1 MRIHN
6 FISKPVHSI
15 KGEIT
20 VPGDKSIS
28 HRSIIFGSIA
38 KGTTI
43 INGFL
48 DGDDC
53 MATLKAFQAMGVTI
67 EGPDEQQVII
77 YGVGKHGLQKPEKII
92 DCGNSGTS
100 MRLLAGLL
108 AAQSFDSQLTGDESL
123 LKRPM
128 LRVSKPLTE
137 MGADITTVDGKPPIT
152 IKGGKNLTGIHYV
165 MPEASAQVKSCIL
178 LAGLYAEGETRI
190 TEIGVSRD
198 HTELMLKNFSYPVH
212 RSDNTLIINSANQ
225 CLGTDIYI
233 PGDISS
239 AAFFIVAASIVPGSD
254 ILIRNVGINPTRTG
268 IIHILLEMGANI
280 TLLDQR
286 QLGEEWVAD
295 LRIKYAPLKGINIE
309 ANMVPLAIDEF
320 PVIFIAAACAQ
331 GKTTLH
337 GASELRF
344 KESDRIAAMVDGLK
358 KLGIHAQ
365 ALDDGIIIE
374 GGTLHGGIVESRG
387 DHRIAMS
394 FAIAGAVASDPV
406 TIKNCVN
413 VATSFPL
420 FVETAKELQL
430 HIEETVDNVQ

>member
-6 FISKPVHSI
+6 FISKPVRGI

-48 DGDDC
+48 DGEDC
-53 MATLKAFQAMGVTI
+53 MATLKAFQAMGVSI
-67 EGPDEQQVII
+67 EGPDEQQVVIH
-77 YGVGKHGLQKPEKII
+77 GVGKHGLKKPEQVI

-128 LRVSKPLTE
+128 LRVSKPLTQ

-152 IKGGKNLTGIHYV
+152 IRGGKELNGIHYV

-178 LAGLYAEGETRI
+178 LAGLYARGETQI
-190 TEIGVSRD
+190 TETGVSRD
-198 HTELMLKNFSYPVH
+198 HTELMLKYFSYPVH
-212 RSDNTLIINSANQ
+212 HKDNTLIINSASE
-225 CLGTDIYI
+225 CLGTEIFV

-239 AAFFIVAASIVPGSD
+239 AAFFMVAATIIPGSD
-254 ILIRNVGINPTRTG
+254 VLIRNVGINPTRTG

-280 TLLDQR
+280 TLLNQR

-295 LRIKYAPLKGINIE
+295 LRVKYAPLKGINIG
-309 ANMVPLAIDEF
+309 AHMVPLAIDEF
-320 PVIFIAAACAQ
+320 PAIFVAAACAQ
-331 GKTTLH
+331 GQTTLH

-344 KESDRIAAMVDGLK
+344 KESDRIATMVDGLK
-358 KLGIHAQ
+358 KLGIHAE
-365 ALDDGIIIE
+365 AFDDGVMIE
-374 GGTLHGGIVESRG
+374 GGMMHGGIVESRG

-394 FAIAGAVASDPV
+394 FAIAGAVASEPV
-406 TIKNCVN
+406 TIKNCAN

-420 FVETAKELQL
+420 FIETARELQL
-430 HIEETVDNVQ
+430 QVEEIVDNVQ